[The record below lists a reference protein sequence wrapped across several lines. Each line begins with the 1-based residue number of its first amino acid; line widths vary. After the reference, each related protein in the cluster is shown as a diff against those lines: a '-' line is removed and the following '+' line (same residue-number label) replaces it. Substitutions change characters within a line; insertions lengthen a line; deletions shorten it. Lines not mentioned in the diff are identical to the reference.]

1 MPQTRLTGFDYA
13 AYATTVFAW
22 GTSWIALRMQVGV
35 VAPEVSVLWRFLIA
49 AALMWV
55 WALARGYP
63 LRFPPAMH
71 LRFAGMGLFLFS
83 TNFVLFYYGS
93 LTIPS
98 GLLAVAFSFASVV
111 NMLMAGLVLR
121 QPIERRVMFAGLLGA
136 SGVVLMFWPQIAG
149 TGFDRGAFVGLV
161 LCLMGTLSF
170 CTGNLISGAIQRAGV
185 AVTSASAWGMVYG
198 ALALFAVSLVRGH
211 AFVIEP
217 TVTYVGALLYLAVI
231 SSVLAFAAYLTL
243 LGRIGGARA
252 GYATVMFPV
261 VALAISTVFEG
272 YVWTWPAKI
281 GLVCVLAGNLIVLAP
296 RRKSVDLPVT

>member
-1 MPQTRLTGFDYA
+1 MPQTRLTGLDYA

-22 GTSWIALRMQVGV
+22 GTSWIALRLQVGT
-35 VAPEVSVLWRFLIA
+35 VAPEISVLWRFIIA
-49 AALMWV
+49 ASLMWV
-55 WALARGYP
+55 WAWARGYP
-63 LRFPPAMH
+63 LRYPPAMH

-111 NMLMAGLVLR
+111 NMLLAGLVLR
-121 QPIERRVMFAGLLGA
+121 QPIERRVMFAGFLGA

-149 TGFDRGAFVGLV
+149 AGFDRGALIGLV
-161 LCLMGTLSF
+161 LCLLGTLSF
-170 CTGNLISGAIQRAGV
+170 CAGNLISGATQRAGV
-185 AVTSASAWGMVYG
+185 SVTSASAWGMVYG
-198 ALALFAVSLVRGH
+198 ALVLLVVSLVRGH
-211 AFVIEP
+211 AFIIEP
-217 TVTYVGALLYLAVI
+217 TVTYIGGLLYLAVI
-231 SSVLAFAAYLTL
+231 SSVVAFAAYLTL

-272 YVWTWPAKI
+272 YVWSWPARI
-281 GLVCVLAGNLIVLAP
+281 GLVCVLVGNLIVLAP
-296 RRKSVDLPVT
+296 RSRL